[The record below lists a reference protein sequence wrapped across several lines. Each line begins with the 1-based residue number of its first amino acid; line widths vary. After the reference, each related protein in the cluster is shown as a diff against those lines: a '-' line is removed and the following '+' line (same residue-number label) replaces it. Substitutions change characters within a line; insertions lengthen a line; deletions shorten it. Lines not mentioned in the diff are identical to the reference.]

1 MLRAVAGERSGGPN
15 GGMRTNF
22 VSCSKGF
29 TLVELVL
36 VIILIGVFSTLAIG
50 LFTNRSAFSPLL
62 VTQQLSSAT
71 LLAQQAALAG
81 NPSTSVVIRQ
91 LTDELQFDTSGE
103 TSTLARE
110 GTSLSY
116 RLSGGTFSAI
126 PATGLI
132 VSFDGLGRIS
142 TPVARENIDFR
153 ITGSSQYD
161 LCLSSLGAVY
171 QGACQ

>member
-1 MLRAVAGERSGGPN
+1 VEAVD
-15 GGMRTNF
+15 GGMRKSF

-62 VTQQLSSAT
+62 LTQQISSAT

-81 NPSTSVVIRQ
+81 NPSNSVVIRQ
-91 LTDELQFDTSGE
+91 LADELQFEAAGE
-103 TSTLARE
+103 SFALDRE

-116 RLSGGTFSAI
+116 RTGGGSFAPVS
-126 PATGLI
+126 ATGVT
-132 VSFDGLGRIS
+132 VSFDGFGRVAA
-142 TPVARENIDFR
+142 PVPRENIDFR
-153 ITGSSQYD
+153 ITGASQYN